1 MDTNMLSKAVVQIFI
16 SNKCINLNRKDIC
29 GKTPFMNACINRQ
42 NYVVKLHCKL
52 KKKQKYLF
60 KTESQVNITL

>member
-1 MDTNMLSKAVVQIFI
+1 MDINMLSKAVVQIFK
-16 SNKCINLNRKDIC
+16 SNKCINLNMKDIC

-52 KKKQKYLF
+52 KNKNLF
-60 KTESQVNITL
+60 KSESQVNNSL

>member
-1 MDTNMLSKAVVQIFI
+1 MLSNMYI
-16 SNKCINLNRKDIC
+16 SNKSINLNRIDIY

-52 KKKQKYLF
+52 KTKICLRVKVK
-60 KTESQVNITL
+60 